1 MIDEMVASDVETPRR
16 RKVPWSFIV
25 AGLAVAGAVTYL
37 IFASTSATAAY
48 YMTINELRACH
59 DCTTRAVRVAGVV
72 AAGSITHDDSAQTLR
87 FVVTQGRDALP
98 VTYSLQSGAVPD
110 IFRPGITVVVEGKLL
125 PSGVFAAQ
133 TLLAKCPSRF
143 QSATPGASSS

>member
-1 MIDEMVASDVETPRR
+1 MIEEMVTPEVETPRR

-25 AGLAVAGAVTYL
+25 AGLAVAGAVAYL

-59 DCTTRAVRVAGVV
+59 DCSTRTVRVAGVV
-72 AAGSITHDDSAQTLR
+72 QAGSIARNDSAQTMR
-87 FVVTQGRDALP
+87 FSVTQGHDALP

-110 IFRPGITVVVEGKLL
+110 IFRSGITVVVEGKLL
-125 PSGVFAAQ
+125 PTGVFDAQ